1 MPFIDVSLVRFSER
15 PTAAFL
21 SLNSYLLTLY
31 NKLMSENQKQG
42 QGRKPWWAGRKKP
55 KSAVQAVS
63 PPKPKGN
70 YAFIDSQN
78 LNLGVQ
84 KIGWKMDW
92 HKFREWLR
100 TEYNVTHAF
109 MFIGYMAENESLYEQ
124 MYAHGFLVVLKPT
137 VDIKQRPT
145 TNVQRPANSQPS
157 TINERT
163 KKTYPGEKETDK
175 TEEVEKSQVKGNI
188 DADLVL
194 YAMKELPHYDKAVI
208 VSGDGDFFSLIEYLR
223 DQKRLLK
230 VLAPN
235 RRFSTLLQEFDEY
248 IEGLD
253 QHRGE
258 LAYRTYRK
266 PKNK

>member
-1 MPFIDVSLVRFSER
+1 
-15 PTAAFL
+15 
-21 SLNSYLLTLY
+21 
-31 NKLMSENQKQG
+31 MSEQQKQSG
-42 QGRKPWWAGRKKP
+42 GRKPWWVKRKQAGQQQV
-55 KSAVQAVS
+55 AE

-92 HKFREWLR
+92 HKFRLWLS
-100 TEYNVTHAF
+100 EKYGVTQAF
-109 MFIGYMAENESLYEQ
+109 MFIGYMPDNESLYEQ

-137 VDIKQRPT
+137 VDVKQRPT
-145 TNVQRPANSQPS
+145 VNDQRSTNDQLPTLKR
-157 TINERT
+157 
-163 KKTYPGEKETDK
+163 GENGGVK
-175 TEEVEKSQVKGNI
+175 TEEAEKSQVKGNI

-194 YAMKELPHYDKAVI
+194 YAMKELPNYDKAVI

-223 DQKRLLK
+223 DEKKLLK

-235 RRFSTLLQEFDEY
+235 RRFSTLLQGFEEY
-248 IEGLD
+248 IEGID

-258 LAYRTYRK
+258 LAYRDFRRK
-266 PKNK
+266 KSSSHQRHTAKLP